1 MSALGRCFWCG
12 CHVGIENRSWWLQT
26 TWHIYGYIYIWHVSH
41 IWYIETWLKEASRVL
56 QGAQLN
62 ALGNIRYW
70 ERSRERFGA
79 SLRMSLRALRDE
91 SKELV
96 MVSCG

>member
-1 MSALGRCFWCG
+1 MA
-12 CHVGIENRSWWLQT
+12 
-26 TWHIYGYIYIWHVSH
+26 HIWIFIYIWHVSH

-56 QGAQLN
+56 QGTQLN
-62 ALGNIRYW
+62 ALGNIKYW
-70 ERSRERFGA
+70 ERSREQFGA

-96 MVSCG
+96 MVSCGFNQ